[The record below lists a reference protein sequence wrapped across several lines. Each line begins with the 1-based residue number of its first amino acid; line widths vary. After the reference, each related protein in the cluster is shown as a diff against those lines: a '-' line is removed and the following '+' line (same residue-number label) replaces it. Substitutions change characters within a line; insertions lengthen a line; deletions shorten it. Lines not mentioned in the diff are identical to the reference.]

1 MRTGNQLLTS
11 YEMMEIKRGDIWLV
25 NLDPTIGHEIKKS
38 RPAVI
43 IQNDLGNKYS
53 PITIIAPITSQNTEK
68 VYPIEVF
75 LTRKISG
82 LDKDSK
88 VLLNQIRAIDK
99 RRLLKKLSKI
109 DAETLERI
117 NEALAISLGLKTF

>member
-1 MRTGNQLLTS
+1 MA
-11 YEMMEIKRGDIWLV
+11 EIKRGEVWLV

-53 PITIIAPITSQNTEK
+53 PITIVAPLTSQNLEK
-68 VYPIEVF
+68 VYPFEV
-75 LTRKISG
+75 LLLKKNLG
-82 LDKDSK
+82 LEKDSK

-99 RRLLKKLSKI
+99 RRLLRRFGKV
-109 DAETLERI
+109 DTETLGEI
-117 NEALAISLGLKTF
+117 DESIKISLGLVQV

>member
-1 MRTGNQLLTS
+1 
-11 YEMMEIKRGDIWLV
+11 MMEIKRGDIWLV

-75 LTRKISG
+75 LARKVSG

-109 DAETLERI
+109 DAETLEI
-117 NEALAISLGLKTF
+117 ISEALAISLDMKTF